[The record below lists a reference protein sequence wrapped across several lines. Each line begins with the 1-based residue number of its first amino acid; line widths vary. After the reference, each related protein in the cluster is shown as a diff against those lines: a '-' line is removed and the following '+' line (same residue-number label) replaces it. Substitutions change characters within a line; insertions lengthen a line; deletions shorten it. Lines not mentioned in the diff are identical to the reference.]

1 MAAVAAATP
10 HVPIVSDPERYAEAV
25 RAFRKK
31 DAMTKDEW
39 LELDERQREYGF
51 TVAGVAQA
59 EMVSQVWDAADSAV
73 EHGDDFEVFRDRVID
88 GLIESWGGEIPG
100 RIENIFRTNVNRAY
114 NDGRYQVFTA
124 PAVKEARP
132 YWRFEWIDDDRLC
145 EICEA
150 CAGVIL
156 PADDPWWADHIG
168 PLHFQCRCSFTAL
181 SAEEAKDEGIDASA
195 PGDDSDA
202 DDGFGSAPSEEGED
216 WSPTIGDYARPIRSV
231 LRDAIEP

>member
-1 MAAVAAATP
+1 VAVSAAEP
-10 HVPIVSDPERYAEAV
+10 HVPIVADPELYSQAIG
-25 RAFRKK
+25 AFRKK
-31 DAMTKDEW
+31 VPMPKDEW
-39 LELDERQREYGF
+39 EALEDNQREYGF

-59 EMVSQVWDAADSAV
+59 EMVSDVWDAVDSAV
-73 EHGDDFEVFRDRVID
+73 EHGDDFDVFKARVTD
-88 GLIESWGGEIPG
+88 TLIEAWGGEIPG
-100 RIENIFRTNVNRAY
+100 RIENIFRTNVNTAY
-114 NDGRYQVFTA
+114 NAGRHAVFTA

-145 EICEA
+145 EICAA

-156 PADDPWWADHIG
+156 PADDPWWSDHIG

-195 PGDDSDA
+195 PGDDGDA
-202 DDGFGSAPSEEGED
+202 DEGFGSEPSEDGTD
-216 WSPTIGDYARPIRSV
+216 WSPAIGDYARPIRSV